1 LELLP
6 HPVGIEEIGL
16 IHEEHLQRLI
26 GLLRASYSH
35 LVLDLSKSFTVTD
48 LTAMRM
54 SDVILLVAQLELTSV
69 RNAVRILHTLGAEE
83 NLGEK
88 VRVVLNRVGSDFW
101 GDISLKK
108 AEETIG
114 KPIFWQIANDSK
126 AMIGS
131 RNAGVPLIQHA
142 PKSKAQQGIAG
153 MAHALGAKNDKPKEQ
168 PVAAGSGG
176 GWFSR
181 KSNH

>member
-1 LELLP
+1 
-6 HPVGIEEIGL
+6 
-16 IHEEHLQRLI
+16 
-26 GLLRASYSH
+26 
-35 LVLDLSKSFTVTD
+35 LSKSFTVTD

-54 SDVILLVAQLELTSV
+54 SDVILLITQLELTSV

-83 NLGEK
+83 GLGEK

-142 PKSKAQQGIAG
+142 PKSKAQLGIAG
-153 MAHALGAKNDKPKEQ
+153 MAKALGMKNNDKPKE
-168 PVAAGSGG
+168 PAAAGGG
-176 GWFSR
+176 GWFGR
-181 KSNH
+181 K